1 MGKLISP
8 QARTA
13 TGTSTHRNTMCIR
26 MCLMRTISISI
37 RIEGRVDR
45 DGPYHL
51 NDHTTIGLGVGTR
64 RCQWSRIFSFSP
76 ANFEGQKTCLPLP
89 P

>member
-26 MCLMRTISISI
+26 MCLMRTISI